1 MDIQKC
7 YRILKV
13 EADAEWPEI
22 KRSFHRLAREHHPDR
37 NAGNRDSEERFKA
50 ISTAYETL
58 EKWNQSRQF
67 SYRVYNT
74 RMAPANDDRF
84 QASDEEA
91 APSRWPDRLWAR
103 LRDYEQRWLELDI
116 EKEVT
121 VDPAIAST
129 GGTIK
134 VKNSSGS
141 FEVQVPRDT
150 RNDTQLR
157 IPGKGE
163 AGLFHRGRG
172 DLLLNIKV
180 QPSRTRTSGVAEFFY
195 HVKVSPEQ
203 LKNPIVRTLQTH
215 QGPIRY
221 RFPRNAKDGQS
232 FVLKSKPHLSSGK
245 AHHHI
250 VVIDTL

>member
-50 ISTAYETL
+50 ISTAYKTL

-67 SYRVYNT
+67 SYRVYT
-74 RMAPANDDRF
+74 QVAPANDDPSQTF
-84 QASDEEA
+84 EENA
-91 APSRWPDRLWAR
+91 HPSRWPDRLWGW
-103 LRDYEQRWLELDI
+103 LRDYEQRWLELNV

-121 VDPAIAST
+121 VDPAIASA
-129 GGTIK
+129 GGTIR

-172 DLLLNIKV
+172 DLLLKIKV
-180 QPSRTRTSGVAEFFY
+180 QQPRARTSGVAEFFY

-203 LKNPIVRTLQTH
+203 LENPTVRTLQTH

-221 RFPRNAKDGQS
+221 RFPRNATDGQS
-232 FVLKSKPHLSSGK
+232 FVLKSRLRSPSGK
-245 AHHHI
+245 THHHI